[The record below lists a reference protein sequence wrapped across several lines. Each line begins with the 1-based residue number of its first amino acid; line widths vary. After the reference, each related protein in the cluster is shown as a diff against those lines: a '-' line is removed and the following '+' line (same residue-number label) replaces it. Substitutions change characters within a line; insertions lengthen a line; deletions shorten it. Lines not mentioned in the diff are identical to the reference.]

1 MGFREIYL
9 PLLILTTL
17 LIFIKARRKLG
28 FFFSLIFILY
38 LTFNLVIE
46 FIAGIAFYYKVNN
59 IILYNMD
66 ILIEGLTF
74 CYALYYLHRS
84 PLIKGLLKIT
94 ATIFILFWAVD
105 FFFIQKEYE
114 FNTYSYLLS
123 SIVLSG
129 FSLATIYIFVFEKT
143 FKDPF
148 HNFFFWTSIGILFC
162 YLGNI
167 PYLMFYNILF
177 QKAILI
183 AYSLTII
190 SQIVNSI
197 LYIMIIIGILYHRR
211 PSNEIS
217 KLNLDSFL

>member
-1 MGFREIYL
+1 MLCLVLFTPQ
-9 PLLILTTL
+9 PLNKGV
-17 LIFIKARRKLG
+17 IKDYRNDLY
-28 FFFSLIFILY
+28 FILGGR
-38 LTFNLVIE
+38 F
-46 FIAGIAFYYKVNN
+46 F
-59 IILYNMD
+59 LY
-66 ILIEGLTF
+66 T
-74 CYALYYLHRS
+74 
-84 PLIKGLLKIT
+84 
-94 ATIFILFWAVD
+94 
-105 FFFIQKEYE
+105 KEYE

>member
-1 MGFREIYL
+1 M
-9 PLLILTTL
+9 
-17 LIFIKARRKLG
+17 
-28 FFFSLIFILY
+28 LY
-38 LTFNLVIE
+38 LTFNLVVE
-46 FIAGIAFYYKVNN
+46 FIAGIAFYYKLNN
-59 IILYNMD
+59 IVLYNID

-84 PLIKGLLKIT
+84 SLIKRLLKIT
-94 ATIFILFWAVD
+94 ATAFILFWVAD

-129 FSLATIYIFVFEKT
+129 FSLTTIYIFVFEKT

-148 HNFFFWTSIGILFC
+148 HNFFFWLSIGILFC
-162 YLGNI
+162 DLGNV

-190 SQIVNSI
+190 SQMVNTI
-197 LYIMIIIGILYHRR
+197 LYIMIIIGILYQR
-211 PSNEIS
+211 PQSNEIA
-217 KLNLDSFL
+217 KPNLNSFL